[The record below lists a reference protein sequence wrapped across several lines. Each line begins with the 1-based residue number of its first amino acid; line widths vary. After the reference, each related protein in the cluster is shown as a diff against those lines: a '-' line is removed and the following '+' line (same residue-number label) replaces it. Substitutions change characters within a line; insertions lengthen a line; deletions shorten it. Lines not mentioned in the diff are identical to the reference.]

1 MSDERTTD
9 LTAEEIA
16 EKVRARKA
24 RAKWGGVLFVA
35 AGVAGLAS
43 AFWLRDLAMT
53 TVFLGVA
60 CVGAGFADPQE
71 IRGFWAK

>member
-1 MSDERTTD
+1 MSDERAAT

-24 RAKWGGVLFVA
+24 RAKWGGWLFVV
-35 AGVAGLAS
+35 AGLAGLAS

-53 TVFLGVA
+53 TVFLGAA
-60 CVGAGFADPQE
+60 CVGAGFADPSE
-71 IRGFWAK
+71 VSGLWRK